1 MKTAILLCSIIFNL
15 SFVYLRY
22 ADRMFECSVTKPST
36 RIFERYVSG
45 YDVIF
50 DYATIVLGF
59 QPDLFLSIELFL
71 YIAKTAIDIACESV
85 TTLTS
90 RYFLSSVTIE
100 SYDDLYFC
108 VLN

>member
-1 MKTAILLCSIIFNL
+1 MKTAILLCFIIFNL

-22 ADRMFECSVTKPST
+22 VDRMFECSVTKSST
-36 RIFERYVSG
+36 RIFKRYVSS

-50 DYATIVLGF
+50 DYATIILDF
-59 QPDLFLSIELFL
+59 QSDLFLSIELFL
-71 YIAKTAIDIACESV
+71 YIAKTTIDIACESI
-85 TTLTS
+85 TTLIS

-100 SYDDLYFC
+100 NYDDLYFC